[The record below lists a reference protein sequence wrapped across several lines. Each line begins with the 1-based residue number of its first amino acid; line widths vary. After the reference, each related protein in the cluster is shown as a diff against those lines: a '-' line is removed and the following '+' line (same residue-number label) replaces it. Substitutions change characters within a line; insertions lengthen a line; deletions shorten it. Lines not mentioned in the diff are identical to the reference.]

1 MTLSRIYIKAVVI
14 PGIIMVLGVLV
25 YAIIENRNYKSEWL
39 TSEAVIQ
46 MIFVFA
52 LLYWICICILA
63 LPLFLNKNQKVNS
76 NNIISLLSWF
86 LLPGILMG
94 IVIQKAISEYLT
106 VERDSGTI
114 VYAILMT
121 LPFVIGLI
129 WGFWKFRT
137 LQGNNLN

>member
-14 PGIIMVLGVLV
+14 PGIIMILGVLV
-25 YAIIENRNYKSEWL
+25 YAIIENRDYKSEWL

-63 LPLFLNKNQKVNS
+63 LPLFLNKYQKISS
-76 NNIISLLSWF
+76 NIIISLLSWF
-86 LLPGILMG
+86 LLPGILMC
-94 IVIQKAISEYLT
+94 IVIQKAITEYLNGEDT
-106 VERDSGTI
+106 GI
-114 VYAILMT
+114 IIYAILMT

-129 WGFWKFRT
+129 GGFWKFRT